1 MGVVVEGA
9 SGSCG
14 HRSVGSGGLF
24 VERASRSSLLAG
36 EAKQSSQDRRLF
48 SLVVLR
54 GVVVVVVL

>member
-1 MGVVVEGA
+1 MVVA
-9 SGSCG
+9 G
-14 HRSVGSGGLF
+14 HRSVGGSGGLF
-24 VERASRSSLLAG
+24 VERASRSLLAG